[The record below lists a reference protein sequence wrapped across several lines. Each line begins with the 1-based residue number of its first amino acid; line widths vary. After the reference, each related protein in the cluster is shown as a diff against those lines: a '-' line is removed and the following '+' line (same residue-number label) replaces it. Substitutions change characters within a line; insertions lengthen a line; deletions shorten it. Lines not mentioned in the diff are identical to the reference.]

1 MILVPHTLVPQGMC
15 DLSAQT
21 PALEVLSLRHWT
33 TRGSLYLDFMK
44 SPALTCL
51 LIYLVSIPHLLLP
64 SPQVGFHKHSKSSG
78 IALSY
83 PPPPVFFFFFLVA
96 PFPVLGS
103 SGSMESQPLDHRE
116 FPLNS
121 FSFLECRPTFIFPFR
136 DFTGCVEDSFPRAWA
151 IKVTDFF
158 KAISDVKKPSKTRPS
173 GGNHP
178 QLS

>member
-83 PPPPVFFFFFLVA
+83 RPPPFFFFFFFGRS
-96 PFPVLGS
+96 FPCLGQQWEHGVS
-103 SGSMESQPLDHRE
+103 TTGPQGIPSELLFLLGMQAN
-116 FPLNS
+116 FY
-121 FSFLECRPTFIFPFR
+121 FSFQRFYWVR
-136 DFTGCVEDSFPRAWA
+136 
-151 IKVTDFF
+151 
-158 KAISDVKKPSKTRPS
+158 
-173 GGNHP
+173 
-178 QLS
+178 

>member
-1 MILVPHTLVPQGMC
+1 MFAHLFSEYSPPTPTLSPSWISQAFQILWDCSEL
-15 DLSAQT
+15 
-21 PALEVLSLRHWT
+21 PAP
-33 TRGSLYLDFMK
+33 TR
-44 SPALTCL
+44 
-51 LIYLVSIPHLLLP
+51 
-64 SPQVGFHKHSKSSG
+64 
-78 IALSY
+78 
-83 PPPPVFFFFFLVA
+83 FFFFFLVA

-173 GGNHP
+173 GRNHP
-178 QLS
+178 QLLNSPFS